1 MRKSDWRLVRFGL
14 QVGVS
19 AAAMLTSAAA
29 LAQTAP
35 QDGADVTAQESEIV
49 VTGTRASLG
58 RALDLKRETVGV
70 VDSISAEDIGKFPD
84 QNVAE
89 SLQRITGVSIDRS
102 GGEGRFITVR
112 GFGPEFNTVL
122 LNGRLL
128 ATENGGREFSFDVLP
143 SELLSAAEVYKSAT
157 AEQQDGGIGSTVILR
172 TARPL
177 DRSGFHFT
185 GSVAAKFDSTR
196 DRAAP
201 VVSAVLSKTNAD
213 DTFGA
218 LISFNYDKRISRFS
232 NVNTSGWIDGQNL
245 DFDKDGTVDLANVA
259 LPRTYNTTVER
270 NSRERIGGTLA
281 LDWVVSDELKLE
293 LDALYTQLKVDSWSN
308 QLGFYTDPGDIIDAE
323 ADADGTVTH
332 FVRSAGG
339 GLASDNIVFDSPRD
353 AKTYQIGLNA
363 EYTPGD
369 STTITLDLSHSRA
382 KEGNTS
388 VFYVVGARNA
398 GVTPTFDL
406 NPGGLP
412 TMTNILP
419 TDDASR
425 AVLHCCSER
434 GGIVKDDVTSFRM
447 DGKRDFDGVFKAAR
461 FGVVGTRRKK
471 DVTSLLT
478 PDPLGCFYC
487 GYFAS
492 ADPGLFTVFKD
503 GGVLG
508 GAPMSWLSYDPV
520 ALARYYGT
528 AAAVGQ
534 KGDPAAEAAFNAV
547 YAANGHSLAPIFD
560 PRGSGSVRE
569 YNAAA
574 YLQAEFGGEFG
585 GDRTWNGVIGAR
597 YVYTDTFARGN
608 SVQLLNITQN
618 PGDPTAGVATFSSP
632 VPVSE
637 SHNYGYLLP
646 SATFRL
652 DWTDKL
658 VTRLAFSRT
667 LTRPT
672 LSNLTLSK
680 SYDFRP
686 PQSNTISSGNPGLEP
701 YLAWNADASIDYYI
715 NKTSY
720 VSVAGFYKWVDNFI
734 SQVTTTETYF
744 GFDFQVTRPENT
756 RKSKVYGF
764 EAAAQYTFDMLPAPF
779 DGLGVSANYTKVKS
793 STSFDPAIIAGTFS
807 VEGLSDSANAVIF
820 YEKGPIQ
827 LRAAY
832 NWRDSFLARTRG
844 LNGQP
849 ENVNSYGQYDLSG
862 SVKLTD
868 QIALFG
874 EVVNLTNKHRRTFSR
889 YQDRLIQ
896 LDDTGR
902 RVSVGVRANF

>member
-1 MRKSDWRLVRFGL
+1 MRRSDRRSMFML
-14 QVGVS
+14 QLGVS
-19 AAAMLTSAAA
+19 AAALFTGTAAYAQQGSDAAA
-29 LAQTAP
+29 PAAGEQ
-35 QDGADVTAQESEIV
+35 EIV

-70 VDSISAEDIGKFPD
+70 VDAISAEDIGKFPD

-128 ATENGGREFSFDVLP
+128 ATENSGREFSFDILP

-177 DRSGFHFT
+177 DRSGFHFS
-185 GSVAAKFDSTR
+185 GSAAMKFDSTR
-196 DRAAP
+196 DKASP
-201 VVSAVLSKTNAD
+201 VVSGILSKTNAD

-218 LISFNYDKRISRFS
+218 LISINYDKRISRFS

-270 NSRERIGGTLA
+270 NSRERIGATLA
-281 LDWVVSDELKLE
+281 LDWIVSDQLKLQ

-323 ADADGTVTH
+323 ANENGTVTH

-363 EYTPGD
+363 AWTPTD
-369 STTITLDLSHSRA
+369 RTTITFDLSHSRA

-388 VFYVVGARNA
+388 VFYVVGAKNA

-406 NPGGLP
+406 NPGALP
-412 TMTNILP
+412 TITNILP
-419 TDDASR
+419 TDDPAR
-425 AVLHCCSER
+425 ALLHCCSER
-434 GGIVKDDVTSFRM
+434 GSIVKDDITSFRV
-447 DGKRDFDGVFKAAR
+447 DGKQDFDGTLKAIR
-461 FGVVGTRRKK
+461 FGAVGTRRKK

-492 ADPGLFTVFKD
+492 ADPNLFAVFND

-508 GAPMSWLSYDPV
+508 GSPMSWLTYDPA
-520 ALARYYGT
+520 ALARYYGS
-528 AAAVGQ
+528 AAAVSQ
-534 KGDPAAEAAFNAV
+534 KGDPVAEAAFNAV
-547 YAANGHSLAPIFD
+547 YAANGHSLAPAFD

-569 YNAAA
+569 NNAAA
-574 YLQAEFGGEFG
+574 YLQAELGGEFG
-585 GDRTWNGVIGAR
+585 GEREWNAVIGAR
-597 YVYTDTFARGN
+597 YVYTDTLAHGN

-618 PGDPTAGVATFSSP
+618 PGDPTAGVATFSPP

-637 SHNYGYLLP
+637 KHNYSYILP
-646 SATFRL
+646 SATFRV
-652 DWTDKL
+652 DWTDDL

-686 PQSNTISSGNPGLEP
+686 PQSNTISSGNPGLKP
-701 YLAWNADASIDYYI
+701 YLAWNADVSVDYYLG
-715 NKTSY
+715 KASY

-764 EAAAQYTFDMLPAPF
+764 EAAIQYTFDMLPAPL
-779 DGLGVSANYTKVKS
+779 DGLGFSANYTKVKS
-793 STSFDPAIIAGTFS
+793 STSFDPSIIAGTFS
-807 VEGLSDSANAVIF
+807 VEGLSDSANAVLF
-820 YEKGPIQ
+820 YEKGPVQ

-849 ENVNSYGQYDLSG
+849 ENVDSYGQYDLSG
-862 SVKLTD
+862 SFKITPQLAV
-868 QIALFG
+868 FG

-889 YQDRLIQ
+889 YDERLIQ

-902 RVSVGVRANF
+902 RVAVGVRANF

>member
-1 MRKSDWRLVRFGL
+1 MPKFNRRRFGGAL
-14 QVGVS
+14 LCGASLVSSAVGGS
-19 AAAMLTSAAA
+19 A
-29 LAQTAP
+29 LAQ
-35 QDGADVTAQESEIV
+35 ESIASEQQNEII

-58 RALDLKRETVGV
+58 RAVELKRETIGV

-128 ATENGGREFSFDVLP
+128 ATENSGREFSFDILP

-177 DRSGFHFT
+177 DRPGFHFS
-185 GSVAAKFDSTR
+185 GSAAAKFDSTR
-196 DRAAP
+196 DKAAP
-201 VVSAVLSKTNAD
+201 VVSGILSKTND
-213 DTFGA
+213 DETFGA

-245 DFDKDGTVDLANVA
+245 DFDRDGTVDLANVA

-281 LDWVVSDELKLE
+281 LDWVVSDKLTLK

-308 QLGFYTDPGDIIDAE
+308 QLGFYTDPGDIIDAQANE
-323 ADADGTVTH
+323 NGTVTH

-363 EYTPGD
+363 QWKPDERT
-369 STTITLDLSHSRA
+369 TLDFDISHSRA
-382 KEGNTS
+382 REGITS
-388 VFYVVGARNA
+388 VFYVVGARNP
-398 GVTPTFDL
+398 GVNPTFDL

-412 TMTNILP
+412 TITNILP
-419 TDDASR
+419 TDDPSR

-434 GGIVKDDVTSFRM
+434 GSIVKDEISSFRI
-447 DGKRDFDGVFKAAR
+447 DGKREFDNAFRAIR
-461 FGVVGTRRKK
+461 FGVIGTRRKK

-492 ADPGLFTVFKD
+492 ADPALFSTFND

-508 GAPMSWLSYDPV
+508 GAPMSWLTYDPR
-520 ALARYYGT
+520 ALAQYYGNP
-528 AAAVGQ
+528 AAVGQ
-534 KGDPAAEAAFNAV
+534 KNDPAQEAAFNAV
-547 YAANGHSLAPIFD
+547 YAANGYSLAPRFD

-574 YLQAEFGGEFG
+574 YLQAELG
-585 GDRTWNGVIGAR
+585 GDFGDHRWSSVLGVR
-597 YVYTDTFARGN
+597 YVYTDTLARGN

-618 PGDPTAGVATFSSP
+618 PGDPTAGVATFSPP

-637 SHNYGYLLP
+637 KHNYSYLLP
-646 SATFRL
+646 SATFRV

-658 VTRLAFSRT
+658 VTRAAFSRT

-672 LSNLTLSK
+672 LSNLTLSR

-686 PQSNTISSGNPGLEP
+686 PQSNTIASGNPGLKP
-701 YLAWNADASIDYYI
+701 YLAWNADVSIDYYI
-715 NKTSY
+715 AKASY

-764 EAAAQYTFDMLPAPF
+764 EAAAQYTFDTLPAPF
-779 DGLGVSANYTKVKS
+779 DGFGVSANYTKVKS
-793 STSFDPAIIAGTFS
+793 STSFDPAIATGIFS

-832 NWRDSFLARTRG
+832 NWRAKFLARTRG

-849 ENVNSYGQYDLSG
+849 ENVGAYGQYDLSG
-862 SVKLTD
+862 SLKITPNVSV
-868 QIALFG
+868 FG
-874 EVVNLTNKHRRTFSR
+874 EVVNLTNRHRRTFSR
-889 YQDRLIQ
+889 YEERLIQ

-902 RVSVGVRANF
+902 RVSVGVRSSF

>member
-1 MRKSDWRLVRFGL
+1 MLKFHRHRCGRTLLCS
-14 QVGVS
+14 VS
-19 AAAMLTSAAA
+19 AASFLAGGAAF
-29 LAQTAP
+29 AQNAP
-35 QDGADVTAQESEIV
+35 AASESEII

-58 RALDLKRETVGV
+58 RAVDLKRATIGV

-128 ATENGGREFSFDVLP
+128 ATENSGREFSFDILP

-157 AEQQDGGIGSTVILR
+157 ADQQDGGIGSTVVLR

-177 DRSGFHFT
+177 DRPGFHFS
-185 GSVAAKFDSTR
+185 GSAAMKFDSTR
-196 DRAAP
+196 DKAAP
-201 VVSAVLSKTNAD
+201 VVSGILSKTND
-213 DTFGA
+213 DETFGA

-245 DFDKDGTVDLANVA
+245 DFDKDGTVDLADVA

-281 LDWVVSDELKLE
+281 LDWIVSDKLTLK
-293 LDALYTQLKVDSWSN
+293 LDALYTQLKVNSWSN

-323 ADADGTVTH
+323 ANGNGTVTH
-332 FVRSAGG
+332 FVRSANG

-363 EYTPGD
+363 RWTPGD
-369 STTITLDLSHSRA
+369 HTTIDFDISHSRA
-382 KEGNTS
+382 KEGVTS
-388 VFYVVGARNA
+388 VFYVVGAKNA

-406 NPGGLP
+406 NPGSLP
-412 TMTNILP
+412 TITNILP
-419 TDDASR
+419 TDDPSR
-425 AVLHCCSER
+425 ALLHCCSER
-434 GGIVKDDVTSFRM
+434 GSIVKDEITSFRI
-447 DGKRDFDGVFKAAR
+447 DGKQEFDTSLKAIR
-461 FGVVGTRRKK
+461 FGVIGTRREK

-492 ADPGLFTVFKD
+492 ADPSLFSTFND

-508 GAPMSWLSYDPV
+508 GAPMSWLTYDPR
-520 ALARYYGT
+520 ALARYYGNP
-528 AAAVGQ
+528 AAVSQ
-534 KGDPAAEAAFNAV
+534 KGDPAQEAAFNAV
-547 YAANGHSLAPIFD
+547 FAANGSSLDPRFD

-574 YLQAEFGGEFG
+574 YVQAEMG
-585 GDRTWNGVIGAR
+585 GDFGEHRWNSIVGVR
-597 YVYTDTFARGN
+597 YVYTDTLAKGN

-618 PGDPTAGVATFSSP
+618 PGDPTAGVATFSPP

-637 SHNYGYLLP
+637 SHHYGFLLP
-646 SATFRL
+646 SATFRV

-658 VTRLAFSRT
+658 VTRAAFSRT

-686 PQSNTISSGNPGLEP
+686 PQSNTIASGNPGLKP
-701 YLAWNADASIDYYI
+701 YLAWNADLAVDYFIGKASYF
-715 NKTSY
+715 
-720 VSVAGFYKWVDNFI
+720 SVAGFYKWVDNFI

-744 GFDFQVTRPENT
+744 GFNFQVTRPENT

-764 EAAAQYTFDMLPAPF
+764 EAAAQYTFDSLPEPF
-779 DGLGVSANYTKVKS
+779 DGLGVSANYTKVES
-793 STSFDPAIIAGTFS
+793 STSFDPAIAVGIFS

-832 NWRDSFLARTRG
+832 NWRDKFLARARG

-849 ENVNSYGQYDLSG
+849 ENVDSYGQYDLSG
-862 SVKLTD
+862 SFKFTPNLSVF
-868 QIALFG
+868 A

-889 YQDRLIQ
+889 YDERLIQ

-902 RVSVGVRANF
+902 RVSVGVRTSF